1 MELVILNH
9 AAVVEGSSPKKSL
22 NNHVF
27 LLIYSKYLEGKQI
40 KHKAKSK
47 LMQIKWMKDGRM
59 VPQAV
64 FVLMRGKL
72 YVHYYQDK
80 RVY

>member
-1 MELVILNH
+1 MQLWSKGAL
-9 AAVVEGSSPKKSL
+9 PQKSL

-47 LMQIKWMKDGRM
+47 LMQIKWMKDGPTA
-59 VPQAV
+59 PQAL